1 MELEKMGRDQ
11 KPGAHAQEHR
21 ILWQLQASFPRW
33 TPAPVLSQI
42 SLQYNARIFSLRRKG
57 WQIANRVEIRDGVK
71 HGAFRLATPGTFPNP
86 RPRLVSGPSE
96 LKKQGTEPRQQPQPA
111 LPAMESGALF
121 QNLPMWYR
129 DPEEG

>member
-1 MELEKMGRDQ
+1 MGRDH

-86 RPRLVSGPSE
+86 RPQSSPTN
-96 LKKQGTEPRQQPQPA
+96 LKNKNTEAPQPMA
-111 LPAMESGALF
+111 QSGQFDNLFGESLM
-121 QNLPMWYR
+121 PDRSYR
-129 DPEEG
+129 E